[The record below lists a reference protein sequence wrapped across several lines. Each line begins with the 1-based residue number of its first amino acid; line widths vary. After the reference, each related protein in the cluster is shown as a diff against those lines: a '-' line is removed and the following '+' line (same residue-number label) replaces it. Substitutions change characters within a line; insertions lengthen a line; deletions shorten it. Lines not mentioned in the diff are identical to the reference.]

1 MLGAESDSTSRQL
14 ARYLASDVASYLPAE
29 SVHPKLVFRQDRFL
43 RGGDHT
49 SFNEQGYSA
58 IRITEFQ
65 ENFDHQH
72 QIPRRENGI
81 EYGDLL
87 QFVDFEYLAGVT
99 RLNVAAV
106 ALLASA
112 PAPPVEVKLLT
123 KELVNSSTLHWA
135 ASPDGRATGYEVL
148 FRDTTSPVWEQV
160 IPAGKEFQITVPHSK
175 DNVVFAVRA
184 YDAQGHRS
192 LPVLPAPER

>member
-1 MLGAESDSTSRQL
+1 
-14 ARYLASDVASYLPAE
+14 
-29 SVHPKLVFRQDRFL
+29 
-43 RGGDHT
+43 
-49 SFNEQGYSA
+49 
-58 IRITEFQ
+58 
-65 ENFDHQH
+65 
-72 QIPRRENGI
+72 
-81 EYGDLL
+81 
-87 QFVDFEYLAGVT
+87 
-99 RLNVAAV
+99 
-106 ALLASA
+106 
-112 PAPPVEVKLLT
+112 LLT